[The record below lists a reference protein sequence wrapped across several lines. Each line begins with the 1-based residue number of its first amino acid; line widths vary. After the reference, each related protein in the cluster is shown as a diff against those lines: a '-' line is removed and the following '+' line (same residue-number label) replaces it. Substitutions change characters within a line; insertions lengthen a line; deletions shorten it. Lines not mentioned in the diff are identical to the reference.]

1 MAITTKN
8 FGKTQD
14 GKEVT
19 LYTITNGKGFTAEV
33 TDFGAILVNLFVPDK
48 AGTSADVMLGYDS
61 VEGYLANGCFFG
73 ATIGPSANRID
84 QACFTIDGKTYQLAA
99 NDGTN
104 NLHSDDNN
112 GYHKRIWNAAPKDN
126 SVV

>member
-48 AGTSADVMLGYDS
+48 AGTSADVVLGYDS
-61 VEGYLANGCFFG
+61 VEGYLANGCFLG
-73 ATIGPSANRID
+73 QPSD
-84 QACFTIDGKTYQLAA
+84 QAQTA
-99 NDGTN
+99 
-104 NLHSDDNN
+104 
-112 GYHKRIWNAAPKDN
+112 
-126 SVV
+126 

>member
-1 MAITTKN
+1 MAITAKN
-8 FGKTQD
+8 FGTTPDGTQ
-14 GKEVT
+14 VQ

-48 AGTSADVMLGYDS
+48 TGKTADVVLGYDS

-73 ATIGPSANRID
+73 STIGPSANRID
-84 QACFTIDGKTYQLAA
+84 NARFTIDGEIYQLAV

-104 NLHSDDNN
+104 NLHSDDN
-112 GYHKRIWNAAPKDN
+112 HA
-126 SVV
+126 